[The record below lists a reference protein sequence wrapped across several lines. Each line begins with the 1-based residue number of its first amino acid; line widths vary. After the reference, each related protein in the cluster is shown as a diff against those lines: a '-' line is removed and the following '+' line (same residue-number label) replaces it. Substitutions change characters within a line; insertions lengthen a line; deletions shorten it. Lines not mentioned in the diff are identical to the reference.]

1 MKSHTLFHPV
11 FNIQLAVWSHASV
24 IPVVSINIDLGRGK
38 LEGKQKLLHAVHPSQ
53 KRIIYIYKKKYCLW

>member
-38 LEGKQKLLHAVHPSQ
+38 LEGKQKLLHAVLPQ
-53 KRIIYIYKKKYCLW
+53 TKTPR